1 MAAIRSLL
9 RLPATDRSI
18 LIESIAVL
26 WMVRLGFWLLPF
38 KMTRRLLNR
47 ASSTPGGPAHE
58 DAAIAR
64 QVSWA
69 VTKAARYVPASTCLA
84 RAFTTQ
90 LLLVRRGQAAEVRI
104 GVAKNSNGRLEAH
117 AWVES
122 YGKVVMGK
130 LRDPSQFA
138 RMPPLPVRKP

>member
-18 LIESIAVL
+18 LIKSIAAL

-38 KMTRRLLNR
+38 QMTRRLLLR
-47 ASSTPGGPAHE
+47 ASSTRGGPALE

-64 QVSWA
+64 QVTWA
-69 VTKAARYVPASTCLA
+69 VTKAARYVPGSTCLA
-84 RAFTTQ
+84 RALTTQ

-122 YGKVVMGK
+122 YGKVVMGR

-138 RMPPLPVRKP
+138 RMPPLPIKKP